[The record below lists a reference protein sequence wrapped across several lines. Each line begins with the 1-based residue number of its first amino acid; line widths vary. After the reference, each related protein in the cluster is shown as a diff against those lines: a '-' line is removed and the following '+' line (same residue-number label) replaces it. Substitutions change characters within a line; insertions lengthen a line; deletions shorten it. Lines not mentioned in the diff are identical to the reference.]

1 MPTFPTAAAGGD
13 SDGARTMAPPPS
25 RAVIFIPSLGEGG
38 VDRMLVNIASG
49 MAARGV
55 PVDFV
60 YATDGGRYL
69 GQLDTAVN
77 AVRLDG
83 GDDLALTNQLT
94 EFLGGRGPAVVVSAK
109 GRDDRI
115 ALATRERLADP
126 AIRFFLRVGTA
137 VGNRAA
143 GTITAPWSRWR
154 ERRRL
159 RALYS
164 RCDGILA
171 NAEAVADQLADAA
184 AVPRQRIRVVPNPT
198 VTAAL
203 HAAAAQMPAH
213 PWLSQAG
220 PPVIL
225 GIGNLR
231 RNKDFATLI
240 RAFAR
245 VRRER
250 AARLLIFGRGRQQ
263 GSLARLAKRLGVA
276 ADVDLP
282 GFTDN
287 PYAALAHASVF
298 VLSSRREGLPN
309 VVIEAMAVGTPAVVT
324 DCPGGV
330 GEIVANGRYAPMVP
344 PGDERAMAEA
354 IVRVLDAPLPAG
366 TLKEAAA
373 PFTVEA
379 ASAAYIEAL
388 GLTGAAAPGSPRP

>member
-1 MPTFPTAAAGGD
+1 MTEKPV
-13 SDGARTMAPPPS
+13 

-38 VDRMLVNIASG
+38 VDRMMVNIAG
-49 MAARGV
+49 GLAAQGV

-60 YATDGGRYL
+60 YASDGGRYI
-69 GQLDTAVN
+69 GQLSTAVN
-77 AVRLDG
+77 AVRFDET
-83 GDDLALTNQLT
+83 DDEALATQLT
-94 EFLGGRGPAVVVSAK
+94 RFLRDRGPAVVVSAK

-115 ALATRERLADP
+115 ALTARERLADP
-126 AIRFFLRVGTA
+126 GIRFYLRVGTA

-143 GTITAPWSRWR
+143 GRIAAPWSRWR

-159 RALYS
+159 RRLYA
-164 RCDGILA
+164 RCDGVLA
-171 NAEAVADQLADAA
+171 NAAAVADQLAEAA
-184 AVPRQRIRVVPNPT
+184 SLPRQRIHVVPNPT
-198 VTAAL
+198 VTPSL
-203 HAAAAQMPAH
+203 HAAAERTPDH

-231 RNKDFATLI
+231 RNKDFATLV

-250 AARLLIFGRGRQQ
+250 AARLVIFGRGRQRR
-263 GSLARLAKRLGVA
+263 SLERLARRLGVG
-276 ADVDLP
+276 DDIDLP

-287 PYAALAHASVF
+287 PYAALARAALF

-309 VVIEAMAVGTPAVVT
+309 VVIEALAVGTPVVVT

-330 GEIVANGRYAPMVP
+330 GEIVGGGRYAPMVP

-354 IVRVLDAPLPAG
+354 MTRVLDAPPSAD
-366 TLKEAAA
+366 TLRQAAA
-373 PFTVEA
+373 PFTIEA
-379 ASAAYIEAL
+379 ASAAYIRAL
-388 GLTGAAAPGSPRP
+388 GLTGSTTQTRSA